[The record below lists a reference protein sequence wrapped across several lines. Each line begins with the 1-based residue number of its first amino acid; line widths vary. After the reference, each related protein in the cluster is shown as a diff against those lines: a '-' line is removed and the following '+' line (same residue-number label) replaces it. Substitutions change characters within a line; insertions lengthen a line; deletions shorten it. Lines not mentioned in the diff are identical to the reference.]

1 MIHDVHLLI
10 LTVQALYRFRCSGP
24 PELVGIL
31 EMALESQSLHGYPR
45 PAPRLGRPVPRL
57 PDYRYTLHVR
67 VPPGE
72 PQLTHGTYKHLDL
85 EKSRWKMH
93 KL

>member
-10 LTVQALYRFRCSGP
+10 LTEGFVPIPLFWTSRARGNLGNGAGVTVASWLPQ
-24 PELVGIL
+24 VGT
-31 EMALESQSLHGYPR
+31 SV
-45 PAPRLGRPVPRL
+45 RPVPGL